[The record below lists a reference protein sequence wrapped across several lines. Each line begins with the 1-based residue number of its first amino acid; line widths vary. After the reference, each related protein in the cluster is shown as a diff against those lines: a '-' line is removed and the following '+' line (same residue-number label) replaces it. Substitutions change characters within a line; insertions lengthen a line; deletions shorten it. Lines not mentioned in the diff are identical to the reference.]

1 MIKPV
6 LFVDIDGVMADSIT
20 WWLEL
25 YNRDHGTTH
34 KKEDVTGWD
43 TRDCIK
49 ADLSPYFSN
58 YEGVLPIDMAFY
70 YVSVLSSKYRIV
82 YATVGQGSRWLMLHS
97 LPKPEIVQINDKS
110 LLRGFA
116 LIDDRPLNLDGFIGE
131 RYLLSQPWNRG
142 RNLNDATWE
151 EITTHLMSI

>member
-1 MIKPV
+1 MTKPV
-6 LFVDIDGVMADSIT
+6 LFIDIDGVMADSIT
-20 WWLEL
+20 WWIEL
-25 YNRDHGTTH
+25 YNRDHGTNH

-43 TRDCIK
+43 TRECIK

-58 YEGVLPIDMAFY
+58 YDGVE
-70 YVSVLSSKYRIV
+70 SVVGAKHSVHILRHYYRIV
-82 YATVGQGSRWLMLHS
+82 FATVGNGSEWLRRFI
-97 LPKPEIVQINDKS
+97 PNAEIVQIHDKS

-151 EITTHLMSI
+151 EITAHLVSI